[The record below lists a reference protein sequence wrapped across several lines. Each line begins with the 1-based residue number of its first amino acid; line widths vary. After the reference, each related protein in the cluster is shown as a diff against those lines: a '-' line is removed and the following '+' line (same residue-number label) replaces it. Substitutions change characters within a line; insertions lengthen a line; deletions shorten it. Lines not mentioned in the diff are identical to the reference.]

1 WMSCPLN
8 VMVSPVSAPMAT
20 NDSQRRVVN
29 HAQCRNGTSGTVSAM
44 AYRVLADSI
53 GALASAQVCHT
64 VNVRAAVTDNG
75 PGNFYT
81 RKRRYPAA
89 RRKLTVTQ
97 QRLER
102 TITAEQQAL
111 SDSRD
116 WKPRTRLPASAIG
129 YALKRAI
136 QQFSSDKGT
145 DRAAILTYF
154 AVLSLAPTLLAVFS
168 ILTLVLASAADTVEN
183 FAQDIVGQMVP
194 EEYQTLALDV
204 IETMTDSVSGGI
216 VALIIGIVVA
226 LWSASA
232 YVKAFSRNM
241 NTIYGVAE
249 GRSPVRFYITMLALT
264 LAVVLIVVAA
274 LISLALNETII
285 NATFAP
291 VAEALGAEGSLD
303 TLTGTFLPIWNWL
316 KYPVVLVLIIL
327 LNGVLYQFAGNVER
341 KFRWFSAGAIFSVIG
356 IIVAGYAMIIYLTH
370 FASYSSYG
378 MIGTVMAV
386 LFVVWVLNIVMFVG
400 AEIDVEILRARQLVA
415 GIPAEENVKIRPR
428 SVAAI
433 EKQVEKHNAK
443 IEEGQVLRRSL
454 SVIEDE
460 QHEI

>member
-1 WMSCPLN
+1 MTTPQ
-8 VMVSPVSAPMAT
+8 
-20 NDSQRRVVN
+20 D
-29 HAQCRNGTSGTVSAM
+29 
-44 AYRVLADSI
+44 
-53 GALASAQVCHT
+53 
-64 VNVRAAVTDNG
+64 
-75 PGNFYT
+75 
-81 RKRRYPAA
+81 
-89 RRKLTVTQ
+89 
-97 QRLER
+97 LER
-102 TITAEQQAL
+102 TISAERQAIYEQV
-111 SDSRD
+111 DR
-116 WKPRTRLPASAIG
+116 PVPQRLPAP
-129 YALKRAI
+129 ALKYGLKRSI
-136 QQFSSDKGT
+136 QEFGSDKGT
-145 DRAAILTYF
+145 DRAAVGTYF
-154 AVLSLAPTLLAVFS
+154 AVLSLAPAMLAVFS
-168 ILTLVLASAADTVEN
+168 VLTLVLASAADTVEN
-183 FAQDIVGQMVP
+183 FAEGFVTRAVP
-194 EEYQTLALDV
+194 DEYQDLALNLID
-204 IETMTDSVSGGI
+204 TMTNSASGGVI
-216 VALIIGIVVA
+216 GLIIGAVVA

-241 NTIYGVAE
+241 NTVYGVAE

-386 LFVVWVLNIVMFVG
+386 LFVVWVFNIVMFLG

>member
-1 WMSCPLN
+1 
-8 VMVSPVSAPMAT
+8 MAS
-20 NDSQRRVVN
+20 NNSQRRVVN

-53 GALASAQVCHT
+53 GTSASAQVCHT

-249 GRSPVRFYITMLALT
+249 GRSLVRFHLTMLSIT
-264 LAVVLIVVAA
+264 LLVVVIVVLA
-274 LISLALNETII
+274 LVSLALNETIVE
-285 NATFAP
+285 AVFAP
-291 VAEALGAEGSLD
+291 VAQVLGTQGALD
-303 TLTGTFLPIWNWL
+303 VLTDSFLPVWAWA

-327 LNGVLYQFAGNVER
+327 LIGVLYHFSGNVER
-341 KFRWFSAGAIFSVIG
+341 RFRLFSIGAIFAVIG
-356 IIVAGYAMIIYLTH
+356 IVVAGAAMIIYLTY

-378 MIGTVMAV
+378 MIGTLMAV
-386 LFVVWVLNIVMFVG
+386 LFVIWVFNIVMFLG

-415 GIPAEENVKIRPR
+415 GIASEQDLKVRPR
-428 SVAAI
+428 SVAAV
-433 EKQVEKHNAK
+433 EKQVDKYETTV
-443 IEEGQVLRRSL
+443 EQGEVLRRSL
-454 SVIEDE
+454 SALEDDR
-460 QHEI
+460 QR

>member
-111 SDSRD
+111 NDHRD

-136 QQFSSDKGT
+136 QQFSADKGT

-183 FAQDIVGQMVP
+183 FAQDIVDRMVP
-194 EEYQTLALDV
+194 ADYQALALNI
-204 IETMTDSVSGGI
+204 IETMTDSASGGI
-216 VALIIGIVVA
+216 IALIVGTVVA

-241 NTIYGVAE
+241 NTIYSVAE
-249 GRSPVRFYITMLALT
+249 GRSLVRFHLTMLAIT
-264 LAVVLIVVAA
+264 LLVVVIVVLA
-274 LISLALNETII
+274 LISLALNATIVEAVFAPIAETI
-285 NATFAP
+285 
-291 VAEALGAEGSLD
+291 GAQGALD
-303 TLTGTFLPIWNWL
+303 TLMNSFLP
-316 KYPVVLVLIIL
+316 
-327 LNGVLYQFAGNVER
+327 
-341 KFRWFSAGAIFSVIG
+341 
-356 IIVAGYAMIIYLTH
+356 
-370 FASYSSYG
+370 
-378 MIGTVMAV
+378 
-386 LFVVWVLNIVMFVG
+386 
-400 AEIDVEILRARQLVA
+400 
-415 GIPAEENVKIRPR
+415 
-428 SVAAI
+428 
-433 EKQVEKHNAK
+433 
-443 IEEGQVLRRSL
+443 
-454 SVIEDE
+454 
-460 QHEI
+460 